1 MQAVVRVRR
10 QQAPATPA
18 SPPHR
23 RGFWQRT
30 CSRTGTRTTA
40 TRPGA
45 LSIFKDPVLNPRPK
59 PLMNLAGLGRR
70 VPAHLQPLR
79 RAVVGGERRRRP
91 GSRHLSDGG
100 GSPRWCCAVVGA
112 NPKRSRRTCGPRY
125 GLQSRVGRNSA
136 GGANLTRNREPD
148 SRLSSSLCTKVGPRW
163 SPLHRLPYRLWS
175 GPVYPVARQLRDGD
189 ALLDTGFEVVATV
202 SISTRFRLTVQYV
215 LKLHGQCQPC
225 AR

>member
-1 MQAVVRVRR
+1 VGAGRGSCAAAAGAGDASLSAAPPRLLAAHVLTHWHPDHSGASRR
-10 QQAPATPA
+10 C
-18 SPPHR
+18 R
-23 RGFWQRT
+23 F
-30 CSRTGTRTTA
+30 
-40 TRPGA
+40 
-45 LSIFKDPVLNPRPK
+45 FKDPVLNPRPK

-125 GLQSRVGRNSA
+125 GLQSVGRNSA

-202 SISTRFRLTVQYV
+202 SISTRFRLQW
-215 LKLHGQCQPC
+215 HMC
-225 AR
+225 